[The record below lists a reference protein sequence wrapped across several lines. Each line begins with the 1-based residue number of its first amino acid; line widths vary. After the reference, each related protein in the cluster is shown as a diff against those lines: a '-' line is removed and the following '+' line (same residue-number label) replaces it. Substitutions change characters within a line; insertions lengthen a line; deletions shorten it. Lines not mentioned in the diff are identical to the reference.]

1 MKAIRPI
8 VLACGF
14 LAVVGAAWAQSGA
27 GMGPGPGA
35 SAPGMGMGPGMGG
48 GRGPGAR
55 AGADYTPGWAMMTTA
70 ERTEHMN
77 RMGSMKTVDE
87 CKAYVQKH
95 HEEMASRAKEK
106 GAKVVAQP
114 RRDPCAGLKP

>member
-1 MKAIRPI
+1 MKTIRLV

-14 LAVVGAAWAQSGA
+14 VVAVGTASAQGGPGA
-27 GMGPGPGA
+27 GMGPGA
-35 SAPGMGMGPGMGG
+35 SAPGAGMGAGMRG

-55 AGADYTPGWAMMTTA
+55 AGADYTPGWTMMTPA
-70 ERTEHMN
+70 ERSEHMN
-77 RMGSMKTVDE
+77 QMRSMKTLDE

-95 HEEMASRAKEK
+95 HDEMAARAKEK
-106 GAKVVAQP
+106 GAKVLAQP

>member
-1 MKAIRPI
+1 M

-14 LAVVGAAWAQSGA
+14 VAVLGSAWAQSGA

-35 SAPGMGMGPGMGG
+35 SAPGKGKGKSMGPGMGG

-55 AGADYTPGWAMMTTA
+55 AGADDTPGWAMMSPA
-70 ERTEHMN
+70 ERTEHIN
-77 RMGSMKTVDE
+77 RMGSMKTLDD

-95 HEEMASRAKEK
+95 HEEMAARLKDK
-106 GAKVVAQP
+106 GAKVYAKP
-114 RRDPCAGLKP
+114 RLDPCAGLKP